1 MAYSNLLLYQS
12 SEKHLAYFWFVNMPN
27 FLYMWEKDNNVR
39 VSLRR
44 KKSKMRVKVQIH
56 SMIDRRA
63 KE

>member
-27 FLYMWEKDNNVR
+27 FLYMWEKDKNVR
-39 VSLRR
+39 VSLRS